1 MSDNYDMN
9 FSEVQDV
16 IQGVFTDFRVILCT
30 ICVIAYLEL
39 IAYIVNYRKK
49 PKRFSKKKLKAIQAS
64 VKKEEQEAA
73 SSEAQAEA
81 SAETTE

>member
-1 MSDNYDMN
+1 MN

-39 IAYIVNYRKK
+39 IAYIVNYHKK

-64 VKKEEQEAA
+64 VKKEEQEETVTEQQPVEAA
-73 SSEAQAEA
+73 E
-81 SAETTE
+81 

>member
-39 IAYIVNYRKK
+39 IAYIVNYHKK

-64 VKKEEQEAA
+64 VKKEEQETG
-73 SSEAQAEA
+73 STDAQAEA

>member
-30 ICVIAYLEL
+30 ICVIAYLNL

-49 PKRFSKKKLKAIQAS
+49 PKKFSKKKLKAVQAS

-73 SSEAQAEA
+73 AAPEEQAAEA
-81 SAETTE
+81 AE

>member
-39 IAYIVNYRKK
+39 IAYIVNYHKK

-64 VKKEEQEAA
+64 VKKEQQGTD
-73 SSEAQAEA
+73 STDAQAEA

>member
-1 MSDNYDMN
+1 MN

-39 IAYIVNYRKK
+39 IAYIVNYHKK

-64 VKKEEQEAA
+64 VKKEEQETG
-73 SSEAQAEA
+73 STDAQAEA

>member
-1 MSDNYDMN
+1 MN

-64 VKKEEQEAA
+64 VKKEEQETG
-73 SSEAQAEA
+73 STDAQAEA

>member
-16 IQGVFTDFRVILCT
+16 VQGVFTDFRVILCT
-30 ICVIAYLEL
+30 ICVIAYLNL

-49 PKRFSKKKLKAIQAS
+49 PRKFSKKKLKAVQAS
-64 VKKEEQEAA
+64 VKKEDQEAA
-73 SSEAQAEA
+73 AAPEEQAAEA
-81 SAETTE
+81 AE